1 MDPAGLQVMNSRL
14 PFDPTADVRITH
26 TVHQGRASDHQTR
39 GLILNHYLR
48 GASVGQ
54 GQHGT
59 VYKCYDLTRNNIEVA
74 IKVVSRHNP
83 RDRLNQLRRNKIPRS
98 GPHLPVT
105 DNLGSQEYKIKKEI
119 AIMKLCRHPHV
130 VRLLEVIDDKLYQ
143 KVYMVMEFLGGGEIK
158 WRDSENNPVL
168 RVDQSR
174 RICRDV
180 ILGLEYLHFQG
191 IIHRDIKPANLM
203 WTSDR
208 RTVKITDFGVAHI
221 SAAQRFAGSGRS
233 HPATGAMTMAE
244 SDNDLQLLFDDS
256 ELCKTAGTPS
266 FLAPE
271 VVYDFGSEIPPLPS
285 SEALAIRDSNSATTL
300 HPSSPP
306 PFPHRPPIT
315 KAIDVWAFGVTL
327 YCLLF
332 GRTPFRVESNQE
344 FALYGVIRTQD
355 WDVPQFMGL
364 DHIPTKGR
372 HHDCLDDGPCSE
384 GAEIIKLLER
394 LLEKDM
400 NKRITL
406 DEVKRHRWFLRDI
419 PDRERWVRETLPDSK
434 VVTTIT
440 EDAIS
445 DAVSPIRFRW
455 RQRLTNRL
463 TSFLRTVRPKRSFRS
478 ADGHSDSDDVGVRSL
493 PSVRINRFSTRHDTS
508 RRTGAQQPNVSHTR
522 SHPVQSSSRS
532 LREAPASHTRSE
544 THHRQMPSSSRSLT
558 HRSVVDISSPPRS
571 KSSDTRPQASSSGS
585 ASHANKGLEKRRG
598 SVSHL
603 VPTDRHAASL
613 HSNATSPDEPRPRS
627 RFSLSSLRWRRGDPP
642 ASTTP
647 SATTSTPA
655 TPPMPS
661 REPSGS
667 TFQPG
672 PEPAPAAPVH
682 VETDSDAAPAM
693 RASSWGDVGEYGRL
707 LRAHEAASMHSGAG
721 EYDEPLDLDV
731 VVVGAGGVANGP
743 LPPTPSGSAGVLDA
757 LLGGRGNP
765 HAARSL
771 MQVSSYCSEGFGSG
785 DAGGADADVDP
796 DGSDGDSDSF
806 FARNSEEAA
815 RSAFRRHHLLP
826 HAASYRG
833 GDIDDD
839 DDDDDDEIDEI
850 VGEEESDEGSDEM
863 PIEVRRRRPSWAV
876 HHDEHEGDDED
887 EDDGPPSPSPPYLH
901 AGDSGGD
908 EP

>member
-1 MDPAGLQVMNSRL
+1 M
-14 PFDPTADVRITH
+14 
-26 TVHQGRASDHQTR
+26 ASDHQTR

-221 SAAQRFAGSGRS
+221 SAAQRFAGSGRN
-233 HPATGAMTMAE
+233 HPATGPMTMAE

-285 SEALAIRDSNSATTL
+285 SEVLAVRDSNSATTL

-306 PFPHRPPIT
+306 PVPHRPPIT

-332 GRTPFRVESNQE
+332 GKTPFRVESNQE

-355 WDVPQFMGL
+355 WDVPPFMGL

-372 HHDCLDDGPCSE
+372 HHDCIDDDPCSE

-406 DEVKRHRWFLRDI
+406 DEVK
-419 PDRERWVRETLPDSK
+419 
-434 VVTTIT
+434 
-440 EDAIS
+440 
-445 DAVSPIRFRW
+445 VS
-455 RQRLTNRL
+455 
-463 TSFLRTVRPKRSFRS
+463 
-478 ADGHSDSDDVGVRSL
+478 
-493 PSVRINRFSTRHDTS
+493 
-508 RRTGAQQPNVSHTR
+508 
-522 SHPVQSSSRS
+522 
-532 LREAPASHTRSE
+532 AP
-544 THHRQMPSSSRSLT
+544 
-558 HRSVVDISSPPRS
+558 
-571 KSSDTRPQASSSGS
+571 
-585 ASHANKGLEKRRG
+585 
-598 SVSHL
+598 
-603 VPTDRHAASL
+603 
-613 HSNATSPDEPRPRS
+613 
-627 RFSLSSLRWRRGDPP
+627 LS
-642 ASTTP
+642 
-647 SATTSTPA
+647 
-655 TPPMPS
+655 
-661 REPSGS
+661 
-667 TFQPG
+667 
-672 PEPAPAAPVH
+672 
-682 VETDSDAAPAM
+682 
-693 RASSWGDVGEYGRL
+693 
-707 LRAHEAASMHSGAG
+707 
-721 EYDEPLDLDV
+721 
-731 VVVGAGGVANGP
+731 
-743 LPPTPSGSAGVLDA
+743 
-757 LLGGRGNP
+757 
-765 HAARSL
+765 
-771 MQVSSYCSEGFGSG
+771 
-785 DAGGADADVDP
+785 
-796 DGSDGDSDSF
+796 
-806 FARNSEEAA
+806 
-815 RSAFRRHHLLP
+815 
-826 HAASYRG
+826 
-833 GDIDDD
+833 
-839 DDDDDDEIDEI
+839 
-850 VGEEESDEGSDEM
+850 
-863 PIEVRRRRPSWAV
+863 
-876 HHDEHEGDDED
+876 
-887 EDDGPPSPSPPYLH
+887 
-901 AGDSGGD
+901 
-908 EP
+908 